1 MSQSAKGVRFAEL
14 YRETKETRVSVVV
27 DLDGGSKQDVS
38 TGIGFLDH
46 MLALLAFHG
55 RLDVGIDAEGDLHVD
70 DHHTAEDVGIVLGRA
85 IRDALQ
91 DSDPIERFG
100 EALVP
105 MDEALVQIALDFSGR
120 GMLFF
125 HHDFRRER
133 VGELSTECVREFLRA
148 VAAHGGITLHVRV
161 LAGENDHH
169 VIEAVFKGVGL
180 ALHRATRRSDRP
192 GSTSTKGTID

>member
-1 MSQSAKGVRFAEL
+1 MSQSAKGVRFAEM
-14 YRETKETRVSVVV
+14 YRESKETRISVVV

-38 TGIGFLDH
+38 TGIGFFDH
-46 MLALLAFHG
+46 MLALFAFHG
-55 RLDVGIDAEGDLHVD
+55 RLDMGIDADGDLHVD

-85 IRDALQ
+85 IREALHDAE
-91 DSDPIERFG
+91 PIERFG
-100 EALVP
+100 EAVLP
-105 MDEALVQIALDFSGR
+105 MDEALVQVVLDVSGR

-125 HHDFRRER
+125 KHEFRRER

-148 VAAHGGITLHVRV
+148 FAAHSGITLHVRV
-161 LAGENDHH
+161 LSGENDHH
-169 VIEAVFKGVGL
+169 IIEAIFKAVGL